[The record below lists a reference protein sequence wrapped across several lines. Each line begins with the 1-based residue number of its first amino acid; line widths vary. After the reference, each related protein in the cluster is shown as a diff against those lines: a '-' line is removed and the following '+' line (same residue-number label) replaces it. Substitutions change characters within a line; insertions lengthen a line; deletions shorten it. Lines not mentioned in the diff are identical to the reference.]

1 MKAPF
6 MVLQKR
12 IHTGFSAIELMIVLA
27 IAVILLTAAVPGFR
41 SMIQSQRMTTATNDL
56 LAAINLTRSEAIKR
70 GARVHL
76 MPAGG
81 GADWTK
87 GWVVFIDK
95 NKNKKPDAGDEIIFS
110 HSPVADGITIE
121 RKPENTAVQYNG
133 TGHTQAGHLLLTLDQ
148 IERNIII
155 NFLGRP
161 RVCNPG
167 SEKSC
172 GK

>member
-1 MKAPF
+1 
-6 MVLQKR
+6 
-12 IHTGFSAIELMIVLA
+12 MIVLA
-27 IAVILLTAAVPGFR
+27 IAIILLTVGVPSFR
-41 SMIQSQRMTTATNDL
+41 SMIQNQRMTTATNDL

-76 MPAGG
+76 ASATG

-95 NKNKKPDAGDEIIFS
+95 NNDHMPDAEDELIFS
-110 HSPVADGITIE
+110 HQPVADGINIAH
-121 RKPENTAVQYNG
+121 KPENTAVQYNG
-133 TGHTQAGHLLLTLDQ
+133 TGHSQAGHFLLTLDQ
-148 IERNIII
+148 LEKKIII

-161 RVCNPG
+161 RVCNPV
-167 SEKSC
+167 SDTSC